1 MILVTK
7 PPVAP
12 TALAAGTAT
21 TAKDILAYD
30 DAPKDYEGGVKSFN
44 FAKTVYGH
52 ATVKAALKA
61 AQHDKCCYC
70 ESRFDANYG
79 GDVEHYR
86 PKGAIGV
93 GNSKILPGYYWLAYV
108 WQNLFYACA
117 DCNQYRKR
125 AAFPLATERDRVRN
139 HHGNIKTEDP
149 LILNPSGPRDPH
161 DHIKFKG
168 DVPIWK
174 SSAGKETI
182 TRIKL
187 DREGLL
193 LSRRRHFKLL
203 DACVTIVVRLQG
215 SANAAAIA
223 AVADARRELKA
234 ATQPEAIFSAAS
246 SDYLAPHRALWDV

>member
-7 PPVAP
+7 PSVAP
-12 TALAAGTAT
+12 NALAAGVAATA
-21 TAKDILAYD
+21 DNLLAYD
-30 DAPKDYEGGVKSFN
+30 GAPQDYESGVKKFN

-52 ATVKAALKA
+52 ATIKAALKA
-61 AQHDKCCYC
+61 AQHNKCCYC

-93 GNSKILPGYYWLAYV
+93 GKSKVLPGYYWLAYI

-125 AAFPLATERDRVRN
+125 AAFPIATERDRVRN
-139 HHGNIKTEDP
+139 HHGDIKIEDP
-149 LILNPSGPRDPH
+149 LILDPSGPRDPH
-161 DHIKFKG
+161 DHIKFNG

-174 SSAGKETI
+174 SPAGKETI
-182 TRIKL
+182 GRIKL

-193 LSRRRHFKLL
+193 LSRRQHFKLL
-203 DACVTIVVRLQG
+203 NAYVIIIERLQK
-215 SANAAAIA
+215 SADAAAIA
-223 AVADARRELKA
+223 AVADARRGLKSA
-234 ATQPEAIFSAAS
+234 IQPEAIFSAAS